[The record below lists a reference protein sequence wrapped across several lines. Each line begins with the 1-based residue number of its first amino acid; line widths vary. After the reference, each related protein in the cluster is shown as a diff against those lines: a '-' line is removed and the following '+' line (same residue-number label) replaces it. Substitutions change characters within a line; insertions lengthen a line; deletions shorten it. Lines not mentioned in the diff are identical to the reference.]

1 MISPFGIG
9 FLLFGS
15 ALAAP
20 AATSEASASASV
32 SLVGGPAASL
42 SALSSAFAAA
52 PSASIAS
59 SSAAPSGS
67 ADSVTPV
74 SATVAPVATAAN
86 GVAWDPL
93 GASTDEAQP
102 VRGGIGAPFAG
113 PSNELLDHQNPDF
126 LAPPSTDFG
135 NVGAAKWSLSLSP
148 MRLLSGGWVRQADET
163 VMPLADEMAGAII
176 HLEPGAIRE
185 MHWHTIAEWVYLI
198 NGTTQVSAVDQQGR
212 STFATANTGDLWYFP
227 PGVGHHLQATGDA
240 PAEFLLIFKTGLF
253 DAAKT
258 FLVTDWLSHVPFS
271 VIQKNFGATG
281 TDKFSSIPSKQL
293 YIFPGEAPVEP
304 PVAPMNPQGEIPD
317 PFVYPWSQ
325 DPVQEFAG
333 GKVRTVD
340 SSTFKI
346 STAFSA
352 AEVTLEPGAM
362 RELHWHTTAD
372 EWSFFLEGDCRFSV
386 FTETAARTY
395 DMSPGDIGYV
405 PVSSGHYVENIG
417 NTTARFLEITDSS
430 EFEDISLTQ
439 WLALT
444 PPEIVKAHFGVD
456 DETVAA
462 LSKTKNRVVPGS
474 S

>member
-9 FLLFGS
+9 FLLFGG

-20 AATSEASASASV
+20 APSSEVSASASV
-32 SLVGGPAASL
+32 SPMEGPAASL
-42 SALSSAFAAA
+42 SALSSAFAVA
-52 PSASIAS
+52 PSALS
-59 SSAAPSGS
+59 
-67 ADSVTPV
+67 
-74 SATVAPVATAAN
+74 
-86 GVAWDPL
+86 
-93 GASTDEAQP
+93 
-102 VRGGIGAPFAG
+102 APFAG

-163 VMPLADEMAGAII
+163 VMPLADV

-271 VIQKNFGATG
+271 VIQKNFGVTG

-462 LSKTKNRVVPGS
+462 LSKTKNRVVSGS

>member
-1 MISPFGIG
+1 MISPFGLG
-9 FLLFGS
+9 FMFLGS
-15 ALAAP
+15 AIAAP
-20 AATSEASASASV
+20 ALTSEASASSAV
-32 SLVGGPAASL
+32 SLEGGPAASL
-42 SALSSAFAAA
+42 AALSSAFAAA
-52 PSASIAS
+52 PSASVAS
-59 SSAAPSGS
+59 SSAAASGS
-67 ADSVTPV
+67 AGSAYSVTPV
-74 SATVAPVATAAN
+74 SATVDPVATAAN
-86 GVAWDPL
+86 GVAWDP
-93 GASTDEAQP
+93 ADRRA
-102 VRGGIGAPFAG
+102 APFAG

-198 NGTTQVSAVDQQGR
+198 SGTTQVSAVDQQGR

-271 VIQKNFGATG
+271 VIQKNFGVSG

-293 YIFPGEAPVEP
+293 YIFPGDAPVEP
-304 PVAPMNPQGEIPD
+304 PVAPENPQGEIPD

-325 DPVQEFAG
+325 DPVQKFAG
-333 GKVRTVD
+333 GSVRTVD

-352 AEVTLEPGAM
+352 AEVILEPGAM

-417 NTTARFLEITDSS
+417 NTTARFLEVTDSS

-462 LSKTKNRVVPGS
+462 LSKTKNRVVSGNS
-474 S
+474 

>member
-9 FLLFGS
+9 FLLLGS

-20 AATSEASASASV
+20 APSFEASASASV

-42 SALSSAFAAA
+42 SALSSAFAVA
-52 PSASIAS
+52 PSASVAS

-67 ADSVTPV
+67 ADT
-74 SATVAPVATAAN
+74 
-86 GVAWDPL
+86 
-93 GASTDEAQP
+93 
-102 VRGGIGAPFAG
+102 PFAG

-271 VIQKNFGATG
+271 VIQKNFGVTG

-304 PVAPMNPQGEIPD
+304 PVTPMNPQGEIPD